1 MPHVAWGL
9 FHGWAV
15 NCWEPGAVIKLLT
28 ASQLNRPGGS
38 RAGNLPAKW
47 GGWCLSKCKAAQV
60 QSLLLVFWV
69 TTKPTLLPGPRRWS
83 AHPHPRPQTPNTPI
97 SDLIS
102 PLPLT
107 HSVRNTGLFA
117 IGSCT
122 HCSLCLKCYSP
133 DGSLPIQN
141 SPSQRG
147 LSCRML
153 TARGQGCVVN
163 GEMLVRGY
171 KRPLIR
177 WIHFGESN
185 TQRCGNSL

>member
-1 MPHVAWGL
+1 MSCKLLRAGSCDQTADSLPTEQARREQG
-9 FHGWAV
+9 
-15 NCWEPGAVIKLLT
+15 WEPTSEVGRVVPFQMQGSPGSKSATGLLSHNQT
-28 ASQLNRPGGS
+28 HTPS
-38 RAGNLPAKW
+38 RAQEVICP
-47 GGWCLSKCKAAQV
+47 S
-60 QSLLLVFWV
+60 
-69 TTKPTLLPGPRRWS
+69 
-83 AHPHPRPQTPNTPI
+83 PHPRPQTPNTPI

-177 WIHFGESN
+177 
-185 TQRCGNSL
+185 